1 MDDVLRKDT
10 EAESVKNM
18 VILLD
23 RSPSMTGLKKDLAKH
38 VVFTILE
45 TLSEED
51 FVTVLAFSDQ
61 TSPVVENLDVDVD
74 PETVQVITLKMSS
87 FFAHLN
93 IRNGV

>member
-10 EAESVKNM
+10 EAEIVQNM

-23 RSPSMTGLKKDLAKH
+23 RSPSMTGLKKDLAKQ
-38 VVFTILE
+38 VVFTILD

-61 TSPVVENLDVDVD
+61 TSPVVQNLEPVD
-74 PETVQVITLKMSS
+74 PEMVQVINLKMS
-87 FFAHLN
+87 FFFCTLEH
-93 IRNGV
+93 G

>member
-10 EAESVKNM
+10 EAEIVQNM

-23 RSPSMTGLKKDLAKH
+23 RSPSMTGLKKDLAKQ
-38 VVFTILE
+38 VVLTILD

-61 TSPVVENLDVDVD
+61 TSPVVENLDVD
-74 PETVQVITLKMSS
+74 PEMVQVITIKMSF
-87 FFAHLN
+87 FFAH
-93 IRNGV
+93 

>member
-10 EAESVKNM
+10 EAEIVQNM

-23 RSPSMTGLKKDLAKH
+23 RSPSMTGLKKDLAKQ
-38 VVFTILE
+38 VVFTILD

-61 TSPVVENLDVDVD
+61 TSPVVQNLEPVD
-74 PETVQVITLKMSS
+74 PEMVQVINLKMS
-87 FFAHLN
+87 FFFLHT
-93 IRNGV
+93 

>member
-10 EAESVKNM
+10 EAEIVQNM

-23 RSPSMTGLKKDLAKH
+23 RSPSMTGLKKDLAKQ
-38 VVFTILE
+38 VVFTILD

-61 TSPVVENLDVDVD
+61 TSSVVENLDVD
-74 PETVQVITLKMSS
+74 PKTVQVIILKMSS
-87 FFAHLN
+87 FFCTLEHA
-93 IRNGV
+93 